1 MNIALK
7 VFCGLLSVAA
17 TVPII
22 AFNPANRQTSHSQTQ
37 DLTISRIP
45 LCAGLTI
52 VTAISQMDGDY
63 ESIKTIE
70 SVTDQEVRLKYSSER
85 MVQDLMD
92 NEPKLQ
98 KATISR
104 TVLTKDLANSNLY
117 QQQFYDQLPNPIPGT
132 TAIGTSTEVLNELK
146 TKGEAE
152 LGFFIA
158 FTGAPSLDREVHPNV
173 FDNQMTGKFQRVEP
187 GPVMLPVIVNN
198 VPVQLPTIHVMG
210 DFIGDKTEFFFL
222 DDPANPIAL
231 KWRYGIDSIPEED
244 VKKFAKSGMKLNPDR
259 DSLQVIKITYRC
271 GDSSGQTGQ
280 PPPSPPG
287 NSDLGQ
293 LEKSLAST
301 GRADVYDIYF
311 TFNSDQIRDE
321 SEPRL
326 KEIAN
331 ALNNHPDWK
340 LSVEGHTDG
349 IGSNNYNVDLSRRR
363 AAAVKDALVERYK
376 IDPGRLTTTGF
387 GASRPKDSND
397 TLEGRAHNRR
407 VELVRG

>member
-1 MNIALK
+1 M
-7 VFCGLLSVAA
+7 
-17 TVPII
+17 
-22 AFNPANRQTSHSQTQ
+22 
-37 DLTISRIP
+37 
-45 LCAGLTI
+45 CAGLTI
-52 VTAISQMDGDY
+52 VTAISQMGGDY

-70 SVTDQEVRLKYSSER
+70 SVTDQEVRLRYSSER

-98 KATISR
+98 RATVSR
-104 TVLTKDLANSNLY
+104 TVLTRDMANANLY
-117 QQQFYDQLPNPIPGT
+117 QQQFYDQLPDPIPGT
-132 TAIGTSTEVLNELK
+132 TAIGTSTAVLNELK

-158 FTGAPSLDREVHPNV
+158 FTGTPSLDREVHPNV
-173 FDNQMTGKFQRVEP
+173 FDNQMIGKFHRVEP

-198 VPVQLPTIHVMG
+198 IPVQLPTIHIMG
-210 DFIGDKTEFFFL
+210 DLVGDQTEFFFF

-231 KWRYGIDSIPEED
+231 KWRYGIDAIPEED
-244 VKKFAKSGMKLNPDR
+244 VEKFAKSGMKLNR
-259 DSLQVIKITYRC
+259 DLDKLQVIKITYRC
-271 GDSSGQTGQ
+271 GNSAAGDSSGQAGQ
-280 PPPSPPG
+280 QSPTSPG
-287 NSDLGQ
+287 NSDSGQ

-311 TFNSDQIRDE
+311 TFNSDQIREE

-326 KEIAN
+326 REIAD
-331 ALNNHPDWK
+331 ALNKHSDWK

-349 IGSNNYNVDLSRRR
+349 IGSNNYNLDLSRRR
-363 AAAVKDALVERYK
+363 AAAVKDALVKRYK
-376 IDPGRLTTTGF
+376 IEPGRLTTSGF
-387 GASRPKDSND
+387 GASRPKDTND